1 MGHQGPKVA
10 SLCLLLPAFLSCRAQ
25 LQCGEPGTSGS
36 GVGVEQ
42 LFVIWTDYK
51 NLHSARHLH
60 SHQAHWA
67 PFLGHFNYTLTYCP
81 GSHNIK
87 PEALSRRFAPEG
99 PPFEPE
105 TILSLWFNALNPTQ
119 VMVCTRFHQVSNPSV
134 GTFVQDVLSSWLQLY
149 SQIPQAMVSVAHNV
163 QRHNIQRHLLLC
175 GCLLRLCTRQIT
187 PSTFCW
193 LVAPSSHSQLHDYTS
208 QWSSEGNITI
218 LIIMI
223 IVECYSKAV
232 HFFPLPKL
240 LSGLETTDLLML
252 HAFLLHG
259 IPQDNVPDHSPQ
271 SGLK

>member
-87 PEALSRRFAPEG
+87 PEALSRQFAPEG

-119 VMVCTRFHQVSNPSV
+119 VMVHLKACLHPIPPGLKSFCGDIRARCPVILASTVLSDSSSNGFGGPQCPKTQYPKTPAPLWLPAPSV
-134 GTFVQDVLSSWLQLY
+134 YTANHP
-149 SQIPQAMVSVAHNV
+149 IN
-163 QRHNIQRHLLLC
+163 LLLAC
-175 GCLLRLCTRQIT
+175 CTLF
-187 PSTFCW
+187 PFP
-193 LVAPSSHSQLHDYTS
+193 VA
-208 QWSSEGNITI
+208 
-218 LIIMI
+218 
-223 IVECYSKAV
+223 
-232 HFFPLPKL
+232 
-240 LSGLETTDLLML
+240 
-252 HAFLLHG
+252 
-259 IPQDNVPDHSPQ
+259 
-271 SGLK
+271 